1 MAEKKPIKRIL
12 SALLLSA
19 MLCTCLFA
27 VGDSAPKTLN
37 FAIVADSTAIKGCAS
52 GVSVL
57 DSYFAMARKYSVR
70 PVIFIKADG
79 LEYGPDLVF
88 ALSKLKVQGYE
99 IYPAAENPEAA
110 YKFRDF
116 MRHVAKHGVPFVLT
130 KNADAEFENFGKIYY
145 KTTVRFYEE
154 LISSVYSGEKGC
166 TALLLSGESLYAAEL
181 MLTNSKASG
190 TVPADIYAL
199 VKLNAQEWY

>member
-12 SALLLSA
+12 SALLLAA

-199 VKLNAQEWY
+199 VKLNAQE

>member
-19 MLCTCLFA
+19 VLCTCLFA
-27 VGDSAPKTLN
+27 VGDSAPKSLN
-37 FAIVADSTAIKGCAS
+37 FAIVADSAAIKGCAA
-52 GVSVL
+52 GTSVL
-57 DSYFAMARKYSVR
+57 DSYFVMARKYSVR

-99 IYPAAENPEAA
+99 IYPSAENPEAA

-116 MRHVAKHGVPFVLT
+116 VRHVAKHGVPFVLT
-130 KNADAEFENFGKIYY
+130 ANADAEFENFEKIHC
-145 KTTVRFYEE
+145 KTTARFYEE
-154 LISSVYSGEKGC
+154 LVSSVYSGENGC
-166 TALLLSGESLYAAEL
+166 TALLLSQESLYAAEL

-199 VKLNAQEWY
+199 VKLCTQE

>member
-57 DSYFAMARKYSVR
+57 DCYFAMARKYSVR

-199 VKLNAQEWY
+199 VKLNAQE

>member
-199 VKLNAQEWY
+199 VKLNVQE

>member
-70 PVIFIKADG
+70 PVIFIRADG

-199 VKLNAQEWY
+199 VKLNAQE

>member
-145 KTTVRFYEE
+145 KTTVRFYEK

-199 VKLNAQEWY
+199 VKLNAQE

>member
-116 MRHVAKHGVPFVLT
+116 MRHVAKHGAPFVLT

-145 KTTVRFYEE
+145 KTTARFYEE

-199 VKLNAQEWY
+199 VKLNAQE

>member
-1 MAEKKPIKRIL
+1 MAEKKPIKRII

-19 MLCTCLFA
+19 VLCTCLFA
-27 VGDSAPKTLN
+27 VSDSAPKSLN
-37 FAIVADSTAIKGCAS
+37 FAIVADSATIKGCAAGTS
-52 GVSVL
+52 TL

-70 PVIFIKADG
+70 PVVFIKADG
-79 LEYGPDLVF
+79 LEYDADLVF

-110 YKFRDF
+110 YKFRDV
-116 MRHVAKHGVPFVLT
+116 RHVAKHGVPFVLT
-130 KNADAEFENFGKIYY
+130 ANADAEFENFEKIHC
-145 KTTVRFYEE
+145 KTTARFYEE
-154 LISSVYSGEKGC
+154 LVSSVYSGEKGC

-199 VKLNAQEWY
+199 VKLNPQE

>member
-88 ALSKLKVQGYE
+88 ALSKLKVQVYE

-116 MRHVAKHGVPFVLT
+116 VRHVAKHGVPFVLT
-130 KNADAEFENFGKIYY
+130 ANADAEFENFGKIYY

-199 VKLNAQEWY
+199 VKLNAQE